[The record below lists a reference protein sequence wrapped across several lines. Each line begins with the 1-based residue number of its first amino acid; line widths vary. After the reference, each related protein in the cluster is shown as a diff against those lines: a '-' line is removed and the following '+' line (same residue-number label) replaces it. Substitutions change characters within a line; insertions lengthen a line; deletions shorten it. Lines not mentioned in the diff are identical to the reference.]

1 MSDRGVSVT
10 VNYVLSLAITTVLIS
25 GLLFATA
32 NIMEDRRETVLRGEL
47 EVVGERISAGIET
60 ADRLHRTGAGELVLE
75 VAAPDRVAGEG
86 YAIEVNASRRVVIL
100 ETADPPVV
108 VEVPFHNETAVV
120 SSTVTGGDVEIV
132 RSGAELEV
140 RST

>member
-10 VNYVLSLAITTVLIS
+10 VNYVLSLAITAVLIS

-32 NIMEDRRETVLRGEL
+32 NIMEDRQETVLRGEL
-47 EVVGERISAGIET
+47 DVVGERISAGIET
-60 ADRLHRTGAGELVLE
+60 ADRLHRTGAEEVILE

-100 ETADPPVV
+100 ETADPAVV
-108 VEVPFHNETAVV
+108 VEVPFNNETAVV
-120 SSTVTGGDVEIV
+120 SSTVTGGDVDVV

-140 RST
+140 RSA